1 MCRARTCSFSVFH
14 TKKTEI
20 KRELDEYDVL
30 DIAGSSPRR
39 GNQRYLLST
48 LEVGVVVL
56 GCVVFVG
63 ALVTAL
69 CVTCVRRNKR
79 YDIQCLICANVPF
92 FTMLRRNWASHL
104 KLKYFRND

>member
-1 MCRARTCSFSVFH
+1 MD
-14 TKKTEI
+14 I
-20 KRELDEYDVL
+20 KRELDEYRVL
-30 DIAGSSPRR
+30 EVAGNAPRK
-39 GNQRYLLST
+39 GSQRYLLST

-79 YDIQCLICANVPF
+79 YADYDIARSSSSLTSVQHVP
-92 FTMLRRNWASHL
+92 TVP
-104 KLKYFRND
+104 Y

>member
-1 MCRARTCSFSVFH
+1 MD
-14 TKKTEI
+14 I
-20 KRELDEYDVL
+20 KRELDEYRVL
-30 DIAGSSPRR
+30 EIAGNAPRR
-39 GNQRYLLST
+39 GSQRYLLST

-79 YDIQCLICANVPF
+79 YAKYDFVCFKSYSLSFSFSSRQN
-92 FTMLRRNWASHL
+92 
-104 KLKYFRND
+104 KLFIHK

>member
-1 MCRARTCSFSVFH
+1 MFN

-20 KRELDEYDVL
+20 KRELDEYGVL

-39 GNQRYLLST
+39 GNHRYLLST
-48 LEVGVVVL
+48 LEVGAVVL

-79 YDIQCLICANVPF
+79 YGVQNLTPV
-92 FTMLRRNWASHL
+92 
-104 KLKYFRND
+104 

>member
-1 MCRARTCSFSVFH
+1 MFNA
-14 TKKTEI
+14 KKSEI

-56 GCVVFVG
+56 GCVIFVG

-79 YDIQCLICANVPF
+79 YETPNFHLNRPISDNYVVFILK
-92 FTMLRRNWASHL
+92 SHF
-104 KLKYFRND
+104 KTKPKK

>member
-1 MCRARTCSFSVFH
+1 MD
-14 TKKTEI
+14 I
-20 KRELDEYDVL
+20 KRELSEYRVL
-30 DIAGSSPRR
+30 EIAGNVPRKS
-39 GNQRYLLST
+39 QRYLLST

-79 YDIQCLICANVPF
+79 YANYDPARHQ
-92 FTMLRRNWASHL
+92 RRNVHPVLPAL
-104 KLKYFRND
+104 IPDTLAK

>member
-1 MCRARTCSFSVFH
+1 MD
-14 TKKTEI
+14 I
-20 KRELDEYDVL
+20 KRELDEYRVL
-30 DIAGSSPRR
+30 EVAGSAPRR
-39 GNQRYLLST
+39 GSQRYLLST

-79 YDIQCLICANVPF
+79 YAKLFISTLLNARNILSKFNNVALGGY
-92 FTMLRRNWASHL
+92 TILDA
-104 KLKYFRND
+104 